1 MNSQHRTKGFAALS
15 VALALVYTFAPS
27 SAFAQQRGR
36 SATPRTST
44 SSSAARP
51 TDDKAAAR
59 RAQAINLLVETA
71 NSARTFN
78 DLLYRARIQALAADA
93 LWSFDEARARLIFRR
108 AWEAA
113 ADSDRAEERAAAE
126 DAGVSSNP
134 DEVTLTAARDEVL
147 VKAAARD
154 AKLAD
159 AFLRELIQ
167 ERDRADVEKN
177 NQSTR
182 RTAWRELSP
191 SGARRLALAYE
202 LLNQGSY
209 SRSAQVA
216 EPLINEGVSGDFMEF
231 LLRFRFRLSSRNAN
245 DPSGADGSVAIFLST
260 LYTRLVEKTA
270 ADPYADANDLL
281 LLSSFIISPNLL
293 MAVDEKGGLQ
303 FRSLGFAP
311 VNNNPPGSVA
321 FKPFYNL
328 AVSVLLQR
336 SFLSR
341 RAASSAQDRIA
352 RYVATGRLLPFFE
365 QAGPQ
370 YAQFVPAM
378 RSQLSVLSG
387 EMEKARRDAL
397 DAQFEL
403 TSLNRKNLSDPLAP
417 QLEQLTRAVDKAE
430 RDRISLDVVRKAAR
444 EKLWDRAQRAAYSIE
459 DGDMRRAA
467 LSFIV
472 VIQIADISRAYR
484 DDKEDDFES
493 IARFVRRADAP
504 PFASAWGLA
513 QAAVVAARKKGSR
526 EVVSALLSEAESYA
540 ARADKDSRQRVAA
553 YVVITDAAARVDTAR
568 AWDFFPELVRAVNA
582 TGDYMGDETTL
593 PTSADSVEGS
603 LLQEELRIEADAFRL
618 DRIFATM
625 ARIDFD
631 KTLIQAQALTGEIPR
646 AYARLAAARAA
657 LEK

>member
-1 MNSQHRTKGFAALS
+1 M
-15 VALALVYTFAPS
+15 V
-27 SAFAQQRGR
+27 
-36 SATPRTST
+36 
-44 SSSAARP
+44 
-51 TDDKAAAR
+51 
-59 RAQAINLLVETA
+59 
-71 NSARTFN
+71 
-78 DLLYRARIQALAADA
+78 
-93 LWSFDEARARLIFRR
+93 
-108 AWEAA
+108 
-113 ADSDRAEERAAAE
+113 
-126 DAGVSSNP
+126 
-134 DEVTLTAARDEVL
+134 
-147 VKAAARD
+147 
-154 AKLAD
+154 
-159 AFLRELIQ
+159 
-167 ERDRADVEKN
+167 
-177 NQSTR
+177 
-182 RTAWRELSP
+182 
-191 SGARRLALAYE
+191 
-202 LLNQGSY
+202 
-209 SRSAQVA
+209 
-216 EPLINEGVSGDFMEF
+216 
-231 LLRFRFRLSSRNAN
+231 
-245 DPSGADGSVAIFLST
+245 
-260 LYTRLVEKTA
+260 
-270 ADPYADANDLL
+270 
-281 LLSSFIISPNLL
+281 
-293 MAVDEKGGLQ
+293 VDEKGGLQ

-311 VNNNPPGSVA
+311 GNSNPPGSVL
-321 FKPFYNL
+321 FKPFYKL

-336 SFLSR
+336 SSLSR
-341 RAASSAQDRIA
+341 RAANPAQDRIA

-365 QAGPQ
+365 QAGPE

-387 EMEKARRDAL
+387 EMEAGRRDAL

-417 QLEQLTRAVDKAE
+417 QLEQLTRAGDKAE

-472 VIQIADISRAYR
+472 VSQIADISRAYR

-526 EVVSALLSEAESYA
+526 VEVSALLSEAESYA

-553 YVVITDAAARVDTAR
+553 YIVITDAAARVDTGR
-568 AWDFFPELVRAVNA
+568 AWDFFPELVRAVNS

-593 PTSADSVEGS
+593 PTSADSVEGT

-631 KTLIQAQALTGEIPR
+631 KTLTQAQALTGEIPR